1 MQGQS
6 APMNQTPTIATRV
19 RSSVKSGLSSGIK
32 TAFLL
37 AKIMVPV
44 SLGVALLQW
53 SGALAWA
60 AGFLAP
66 AMGLLGLPGEAAFVL
81 VSSALLTNYSAIAV
95 IETLPLTMREITILA
110 IMCLTAH
117 NLIVETAIMKK
128 SGSSAIKMIVLRI
141 GWAIAAGYVFNL
153 VLPADRITAIAAT
166 GAGTASVAFLP
177 MLTAWSLSTLRL
189 VVKII
194 VLVLLIMIGQR
205 LMEEFRVMD
214 FLSRLTAPAM
224 RVFGLPHNASFLWII
239 LNVVGYAYGAG
250 IIMERVKDG
259 KMKPQE
265 ADLVNHHA
273 CVCHS
278 LLEDSILYIAIGVPL
293 FWITVPRVLMALLV
307 VWFERFRRQRFRKSF
322 KVGTA

>member
-1 MQGQS
+1 
-6 APMNQTPTIATRV
+6 MNQLPTIATRIQ
-19 RSSVKSGLSSGIK
+19 SAVKSGLSSGIR

-53 SGALAWA
+53 SGILAWV

-95 IETLPLTMREITILA
+95 METLPLTMHEITILA

-117 NLIVETAIMKK
+117 NLIVETTIMKK

-153 VLPADRITAIAAT
+153 VLPADKVAAFTAT
-166 GAGTASVAFLP
+166 GTGTAAVAFLP

-189 VVKII
+189 VAKII

-205 LMEEFRVMD
+205 LMEEFRIMD

-224 RVFGLPHNASFLWII
+224 RVFGLPRSASFLWII

-250 IIMERVKDG
+250 IIMERVKEG

-273 CVCHS
+273 CLCHS
-278 LLEDSILYIAIGVPL
+278 LLEDSILYVAIGVPL
-293 FWITVPRVLMALLV
+293 FWVTVPRVLMALMV
-307 VWFERFRRQRFRKSF
+307 VWFERFRRRRFRKSF

>member
-1 MQGQS
+1 
-6 APMNQTPTIATRV
+6 MNQTSTIATRIQTA
-19 RSSVKSGLSSGIK
+19 VKSGLSTGIK

-44 SLGVALLQW
+44 SLGVALLKW
-53 SGALAWA
+53 SGLLAWV

-117 NLIVETAIMKK
+117 NLVVETAIMKK
-128 SGSSAIKMIVLRI
+128 SGSSALKMVVMRI

-153 VLPADRITAIAAT
+153 VLPADKAAAITLKSTEMAA
-166 GAGTASVAFLP
+166 VAFLP

-205 LMEEFRVMD
+205 LMEEFSIMD
-214 FLSRLTAPAM
+214 FLSKITAPAM

-250 IIMERVKDG
+250 IIMVRVKDG

-278 LLEDSILYIAIGVPL
+278 LLEDSILYVAIGVPL
-293 FWITVPRVLMALLV
+293 FWITVPRVAMALVV
-307 VWFERFRRQRFRKSF
+307 VWFERIRRHHFRRSF
-322 KVGTA
+322 

>member
-6 APMNQTPTIATRV
+6 APMNDTPNLATRIQTSV
-19 RSSVKSGLSSGIK
+19 RSGLSSGIK

-53 SGALAWA
+53 SGILAWVA
-60 AGFLAP
+60 RFLAP

-128 SGSSAIKMIVLRI
+128 SGSSAFKMVLMRI
-141 GWAIAAGYVFNL
+141 GWAVVAGYAFNL
-153 VLPADRITAIAAT
+153 ILPADTTIVTSAAES
-166 GAGTASVAFLP
+166 GQAAVAFLP
-177 MLTAWSLSTLRL
+177 MMSAWGLSTLRL
-189 VVKII
+189 VTKIV

-205 LMEEFRVMD
+205 LMEEFRIMD
-214 FLSRLTAPAM
+214 FLSKLTAPAM

-273 CVCHS
+273 CLCHS
-278 LLEDSILYIAIGVPL
+278 LLEDSVLYVSIGVPL
-293 FWITVPRVLMALLV
+293 FWITVPRVLMALAV
-307 VWFERFRRQRFRKSF
+307 VWFERIRRHHFRKSF

>member
-1 MQGQS
+1 MNETSAITSRIQS
-6 APMNQTPTIATRV
+6 A
-19 RSSVKSGLSSGIK
+19 VKSGLSSGLK

-53 SGALAWA
+53 SGVLSWA
-60 AGFLAP
+60 ARFLAP
-66 AMGLLGLPGEAAFVL
+66 TMGLLGLPGEAAFVL

-128 SGSSAIKMIVLRI
+128 SGSSAIKMVVMRI

-153 VLPADRITAIAAT
+153 VLPADKTIAVTAT
-166 GAGTASVAFLP
+166 SAGTTAVAFLP
-177 MLTAWSLSTLRL
+177 MLSAWGLSTLRL
-189 VVKII
+189 VAKVI

-205 LMEEFRVMD
+205 LMEEFRIMD
-214 FLSRLTAPAM
+214 FLSKLTAPAM

-273 CVCHS
+273 CLCHS
-278 LLEDSILYIAIGVPL
+278 LLEDSVLYVAIGVPL
-293 FWITVPRVLMALLV
+293 FWITAPRVAMALVV
-307 VWFERFRRQRFRKSF
+307 VWFERIRRHRFRKSF

>member
-6 APMNQTPTIATRV
+6 APMNQNSTIATRIQTA
-19 RSSVKSGLSSGIK
+19 VKSGLSTGIT

-44 SLGVALLQW
+44 SLGVALLKW
-53 SGALAWA
+53 SGVLAWA

-128 SGSSAIKMIVLRI
+128 SGSSALKMVAIRI

-153 VLPADRITAIAAT
+153 VLPADEAAAITLKGSEMAA
-166 GAGTASVAFLP
+166 VAFLP

-205 LMEEFRVMD
+205 LMEEFSIMD

-278 LLEDSILYIAIGVPL
+278 LLEDSILYVAIGVPV
-293 FWITVPRVLMALLV
+293 FWITVPRVAMALAV
-307 VWFERFRRQRFRKSF
+307 VWFERIRRHRFRRSF

>member
-1 MQGQS
+1 MNETSDITSRIQS
-6 APMNQTPTIATRV
+6 A
-19 RSSVKSGLSSGIK
+19 VKNGLSSGLK

-53 SGALAWA
+53 SGVLTWA
-60 AGFLAP
+60 ARFLAP

-128 SGSSAIKMIVLRI
+128 SGSSAIKMVVMRI
-141 GWAIAAGYVFNL
+141 GWAFAAGYVFNL
-153 VLPADRITAIAAT
+153 VLPADGATVITAT
-166 GAGTASVAFLP
+166 GTGTAAVAFLP

-205 LMEEFRVMD
+205 LMEEFRIMD
-214 FLSRLTAPAM
+214 FLSKLTAPAM
-224 RVFGLPHNASFLWII
+224 RIFGLPHSASFLWII

-273 CVCHS
+273 CLCHS
-278 LLEDSILYIAIGVPL
+278 LLEDSILYVAIGVPL
-293 FWITVPRVLMALLV
+293 FWITVPRVVMALIV
-307 VWFERFRRQRFRKSF
+307 VWFERIRRHRFRKSF

>member
-1 MQGQS
+1 MNETSAITSRIQS
-6 APMNQTPTIATRV
+6 A
-19 RSSVKSGLSSGIK
+19 VKSGLSSGLK

-53 SGALAWA
+53 SGVLSWA
-60 AGFLAP
+60 ARFLAP
-66 AMGLLGLPGEAAFVL
+66 TMGLLGLPGEAAFVL

-110 IMCLTAH
+110 NMCLTAH

-128 SGSSAIKMIVLRI
+128 SGSSAIKMVVMRI

-153 VLPADRITAIAAT
+153 VLPADKTIAVTAT
-166 GAGTASVAFLP
+166 SAGTTAVAFLP
-177 MLTAWSLSTLRL
+177 MLSAWGLSTLRL
-189 VVKII
+189 VAKVI

-205 LMEEFRVMD
+205 LMEEFRIMD
-214 FLSRLTAPAM
+214 FLSKLTAPAM

-273 CVCHS
+273 CLCHS
-278 LLEDSILYIAIGVPL
+278 LLEDSVLYVAIGVPL
-293 FWITVPRVLMALLV
+293 FWITAPRVAMALVV
-307 VWFERFRRQRFRKSF
+307 VWFERIRRHRFRKSF

>member
-1 MQGQS
+1 
-6 APMNQTPTIATRV
+6 MNQTSTIATRIQTA
-19 RSSVKSGLSSGIK
+19 VKSGLSTGIK

-44 SLGVALLQW
+44 SLGVALLKW
-53 SGALAWA
+53 SGLLAWV

-117 NLIVETAIMKK
+117 NLVVETAIMKK
-128 SGSSAIKMIVLRI
+128 SGSSALKMVVMRI

-153 VLPADRITAIAAT
+153 VLPADKAAAITLKSTEMAA
-166 GAGTASVAFLP
+166 VAFLP

-205 LMEEFRVMD
+205 LMEEFSIMD
-214 FLSRLTAPAM
+214 FLSKITAPAM

-278 LLEDSILYIAIGVPL
+278 LLEDSILYVAIGVPL
-293 FWITVPRVLMALLV
+293 FWITVPRVAMALVV
-307 VWFERFRRQRFRKSF
+307 VWFERIRRHHFRRSF